1 MKKISF
7 KVIIGGN
14 KFDTYVFYAV
24 GWKQPFWISF
34 FQRGL
39 QLRFHD
45 ILAQLLL
52 FLKIDLYIFYKQF
65 KWDSNPSSAKWD
77 FFESNNCF
85 QLKDTNEKK
94 FSWVFREN
102 NPHGNREIKEKPP
115 EVLCRSFPMD
125 DRTPQIFEPKY
136 ISEILK

>member
-1 MKKISF
+1 MKKIGF

-14 KFDTYVFYAV
+14 KFDNT
-24 GWKQPFWISF
+24 F
-34 FQRGL
+34 FMQLAASSHFESHFSNEAFSL

-94 FSWVFREN
+94 FS
-102 NPHGNREIKEKPP
+102 
-115 EVLCRSFPMD
+115 
-125 DRTPQIFEPKY
+125 
-136 ISEILK
+136 